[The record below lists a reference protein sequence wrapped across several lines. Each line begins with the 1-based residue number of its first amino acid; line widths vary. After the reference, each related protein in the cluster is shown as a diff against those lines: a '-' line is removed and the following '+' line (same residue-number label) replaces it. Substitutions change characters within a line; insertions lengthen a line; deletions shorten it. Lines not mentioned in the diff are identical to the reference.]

1 MLLRLRKL
9 LSKRQSIIFSSFYF
23 FYLFVIIILVES
35 YSKWSFLLLYVSRNE
50 VLNYLLKKIYRLKY
64 NIYQIFLIVINNTFD
79 DEWFKRLTIDV

>member
-1 MLLRLRKL
+1 M
-9 LSKRQSIIFSSFYF
+9 
-23 FYLFVIIILVES
+23 
-35 YSKWSFLLLYVSRNE
+35 SFLLLYVSRNE